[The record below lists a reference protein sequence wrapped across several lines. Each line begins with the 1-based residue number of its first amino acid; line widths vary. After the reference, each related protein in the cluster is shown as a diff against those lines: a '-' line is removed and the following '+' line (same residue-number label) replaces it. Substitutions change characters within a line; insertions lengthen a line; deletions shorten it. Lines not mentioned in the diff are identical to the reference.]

1 MALPPSIHI
10 CICICY
16 ALEIRYS
23 AYTAVMFKLIGNFHA
38 VKFDDA
44 TLKPYKFFS
53 IGGTFRLES
62 QFSELFLLAQF
73 TRIVDI

>member
-1 MALPPSIHI
+1 MYML
-10 CICICY
+10 CI
-16 ALEIRYS
+16 EIRYS

-44 TLKPYKFFS
+44 TLQSSPYKFFI
-53 IGGTFRLES
+53 IGETFLLET